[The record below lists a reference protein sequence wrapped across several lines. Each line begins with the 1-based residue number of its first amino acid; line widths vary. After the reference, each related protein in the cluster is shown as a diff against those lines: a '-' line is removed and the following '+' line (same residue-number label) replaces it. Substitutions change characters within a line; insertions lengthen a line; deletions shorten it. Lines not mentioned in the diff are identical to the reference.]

1 MRKCLR
7 VIATKRSSGSGY
19 RQAASGRLV
28 PYDGCLWITI
38 PIAVIGWADDD
49 DGGSFDDSGSGGW
62 SCGKLGTVL
71 RKTRDRALKIL
82 WAAMIPSVAAKPP
95 FPPIRAHST

>member
-19 RQAASGRLV
+19 RQAASGRVV
-28 PYDGCLWITI
+28 PYDGCLWVTI
-38 PIAVIGWADDD
+38 PIAVIGWGDDD

-62 SCGKLGTVL
+62 SCGETGAGL
-71 RKTRDRALKIL
+71 RETRDKGLKKL
-82 WAAMIPSVAAKPP
+82 WGAMIPPSAAKPP
-95 FPPIRAHST
+95 FPPLP